1 MLNAFIVSQTLP
13 CDNIRHFVDMYTKF
27 LTIAEADIICGEVD
41 LGGHAVYMDTSYD
54 NCM

>member
-1 MLNAFIVSQTLP
+1 MPLLCHKLCLVTTYGI
-13 CDNIRHFVDMYTKF
+13 FVDMYTKF